1 MKLYLKLSALLI
13 MVSMISLIYFY
24 EKNNNDNELYIK
36 LSIISFFGGFCSV
49 LNHCVNSKYF
59 RYLDRI
65 YMLISFIFHLHI
77 LNTFLQLLLLIIPVI
92 LYFSSKIYK
101 KKYLHVIAH
110 LIIILYH
117 IILYQSLL

>member
-1 MKLYLKLSALLI
+1 MKLNLQLSSLLI
-13 MVSMISLIYFY
+13 MILMISLIYFY

-36 LSIISFFGGFCSV
+36 LSIISFFGGFFSI
-49 LNHCVNSKYF
+49 LNHCVSGKYF
-59 RYLDRI
+59 KYLDRI